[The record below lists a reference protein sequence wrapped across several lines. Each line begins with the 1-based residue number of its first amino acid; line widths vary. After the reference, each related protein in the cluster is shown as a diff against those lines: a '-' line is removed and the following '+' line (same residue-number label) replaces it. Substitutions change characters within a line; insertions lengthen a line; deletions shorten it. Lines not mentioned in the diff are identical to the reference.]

1 MNSINSP
8 KMFSKNN
15 PGISISGLMI
25 TALILSLNSVI
36 QAASPDFSMV
46 GFATLS
52 EKSLTT
58 TTGGAGGNVVEVNSF
73 EEFKQYAEDL
83 ETPYI
88 IIVNGEIN
96 TEIKAYIDSEG
107 HIASSGTETTYGEL
121 VQVGNNKTIVGRGS
135 DALLNRIGLQIQ
147 NKHNIIIRNL
157 KFTMSD
163 VPISKTDENKVVAF
177 RDGAEVVLNDPDC
190 IAISADSGVSDWA
203 GKSKQASHNIWIDH
217 CEFYNAYTSNKD
229 RYDGLLDAKNN
240 IYNATFSWN
249 FFHNHDKG
257 SLIGNSDSDSLRHE
271 ITIHHNHYKD
281 IHARTPMMRYNES
294 HVYNN
299 YIEGLGTGNGPNVR
313 RGSDIY
319 FENNHFAGLSKAI
332 FVGDDGLATIVGNYY
347 EGCGNMM
354 DSGCNSKKMKISV
367 NPGTSLSSNDTTWVS
382 YDDEIA
388 IGKFK
393 PSDYYSYKPDAVQ
406 DVKSLVTTYAGVGKI
421 DISEYENAPIINPI
435 IKSSSS
441 VNPFS
446 SSSENETNTI
456 HNSSLIHQLNITVS
470 GRILQISNAKM
481 GAKYSLI
488 DMQGCVIQSNYIQ
501 SSNIT
506 ITVPRSGSY
515 FIKIGNLTH
524 KINTF

>member
-1 MNSINSP
+1 
-8 KMFSKNN
+8 
-15 PGISISGLMI
+15 
-25 TALILSLNSVI
+25 
-36 QAASPDFSMV
+36 
-46 GFATLS
+46 
-52 EKSLTT
+52 
-58 TTGGAGGNVVEVNSF
+58 
-73 EEFKQYAEDL
+73 
-83 ETPYI
+83 
-88 IIVNGEIN
+88 
-96 TEIKAYIDSEG
+96 
-107 HIASSGTETTYGEL
+107 
-121 VQVGNNKTIVGRGS
+121 
-135 DALLNRIGLQIQ
+135 
-147 NKHNIIIRNL
+147 
-157 KFTMSD
+157 
-163 VPISKTDENKVVAF
+163 
-177 RDGAEVVLNDPDC
+177 
-190 IAISADSGVSDWA
+190 
-203 GKSKQASHNIWIDH
+203 
-217 CEFYNAYTSNKD
+217 
-229 RYDGLLDAKNN
+229 
-240 IYNATFSWN
+240 
-249 FFHNHDKG
+249 
-257 SLIGNSDSDSLRHE
+257 
-271 ITIHHNHYKD
+271 
-281 IHARTPMMRYNES
+281 
-294 HVYNN
+294 
-299 YIEGLGTGNGPNVR
+299 
-313 RGSDIY
+313 
-319 FENNHFAGLSKAI
+319 
-332 FVGDDGLATIVGNYY
+332 
-347 EGCGNMM
+347 
-354 DSGCNSKKMKISV
+354 MKISV

-421 DISEYENAPIINPI
+421 DISEYENAPIIIPI